1 MNLMQLF
8 NPQAGA
14 DSPQPGGGVMP
25 AGGED
30 ERRAFARALLMA
42 SSRLAT
48 QPGNFAQGLSS
59 AIGEGGLGYY
69 NELDRQEQ
77 ERLEEERWRGNQAE
91 AAGRERRRANDSL
104 RDFNYRAAQDVLQT
118 QRQTERDKVGD
129 EQWKANQERLAA
141 AGSASGGGGKGPLA
155 EEVRMAA
162 DDATKAREE
171 YMLNTPGATVEQAQ
185 AVYDKV
191 YEERL
196 YTIYNSRISQ
206 FGGQGIGA
214 DSDPRAA
221 LPSGTTSS
229 GIQWSVE
236 Q

>member
-14 DSPQPGGGVMP
+14 GSPQPGGGVMP

-48 QPGNFAQGLSS
+48 QPGNFAQGLAS
-59 AIGEGGLGYY
+59 AAGEGGLGYY
-69 NELDRQEQ
+69 NELDRLEAD
-77 ERLEEERWRGNQAE
+77 RLEEERWRGNQALQE
-91 AAGRERRRANDSL
+91 SRIAQDQADSDRRFQSQQENEKWDRGYKERDLTSRDAARRADATAKGRGEDADGLTEYQIQTLINK
-104 RDFNYRAAQDVLQT
+104 RREDVT
-118 QRQTERDKVGD
+118 KFY
-129 EQWKANQERLAA
+129 QERV
-141 AGSASGGGGKGPLA
+141 ASGQLD
-155 EEVRMAA
+155 ELQAA
-162 DDATKAREE
+162 DGINNDLR
-171 YMLNTPGATVEQAQ
+171 Y
-185 AVYDKV
+185 
-191 YEERL
+191 YEGELRK
-196 YTIYNSRISQ
+196 RQ
-206 FGGQGIGA
+206 KGQPQGIAA

>member
-14 DSPQPGGGVMP
+14 GSPQPGGGIMP
-25 AGGED
+25 AANDD

-48 QPGNFAQGLSS
+48 QPGNFAQGLTT

-69 NELDRQEQ
+69 NELDRLEQ
-77 ERLEEERWRGNQAE
+77 QRLEEERWRGNQAIAQERTDLE
-91 AAGRERRRANDSL
+91 AARDARDFAFRQQNEQWDRNYKEQDLKSRDAARRADAEAKAG
-104 RDFNYRAAQDVLQT
+104 RAADVDGLTVYEVEKLLREKKGQLLD
-118 QRQTERDKVGD
+118 QYSEELKSGDFERQ
-129 EQWKANQERLAA
+129 QAA
-141 AGSASGGGGKGPLA
+141 QIAI
-155 EEVRMAA
+155 
-162 DDATKAREE
+162 REE
-171 YMLNTPGATVEQAQ
+171 M
-185 AVYDKV
+185 
-191 YEERL
+191 EREKGYL
-196 YTIYNSRISQ
+196 KSLLKPQ
-206 FGGQGIGA
+206 PQGIGA
-214 DSDPRAA
+214 DSEPRAA